1 VISTVLL
8 RILGLDV
15 DMTRASVVMS
25 SLPLA

>member
-1 VISTVLL
+1 VLL

-25 SLPLA
+25 NLPLA